1 MAEDNKGSVVDSF
14 LNQVNGEDQNLAK
27 EQNPFADLKIEQK
40 EVPKVDEPEEE
51 KPVAYH
57 EDPKLR
63 RYIEKEIAKATANLT
78 PREETKFREDVK
90 EDGFVKAFETIIGND
105 TPEKVNALRM
115 LKDEVEGIRQE
126 ARSAREEIEAER
138 REEANNDREVAQG
151 IENIEEEFNVD
162 LRNNKELRVKF
173 LDFVER
179 VGPKDEHGELRDYP
193 DFVETF
199 RTYQELNKKPQNV
212 RNKELA
218 SRGTQRSSDASTVQM
233 PEDTSWRGVEKFF
246 STLKG

>member
-1 MAEDNKGSVVDSF
+1 MENNKGSVVDEF
-14 LNQVNGEDQNLAK
+14 LGQVNGEEKTID
-27 EQNPFADLKIEQK
+27 ETNPFANVTVEQK
-40 EVPKVDEPEEE
+40 EEVKVDEPEAE
-51 KPVAYH
+51 KPIAYH

-90 EDGFVKAFETIIGND
+90 EDGFIKAFETIIGND

-126 ARSAREEIEAER
+126 ARSVKEELQAEKQADLDAER
-138 REEANNDREVAQG
+138 ELAKG
-151 IENIEEEFNVD
+151 FENIEETFNVD
-162 LRNNKELRVKF
+162 FTQNKKLRS
-173 LDFVER
+173 DFVEFIEK
-179 VGPKDEHGELRDYP
+179 VAPKDEYGEIKDYP
-193 DFVETF
+193 DFEQTF
-199 RTYQELNKKPQNV
+199 KLFQEINKKPQNV

-218 SRGTQRSSDASTVQM
+218 SRGTQRSSDASTTQM
-233 PEDTSWRGVEKFF
+233 PTDTSWKGVEKFF

>member
-1 MAEDNKGSVVDSF
+1 MENNKGSVVDEF
-14 LNQVNGEDQNLAK
+14 LNQVNK
-27 EQNPFADLKIEQK
+27 EGPDVKDENPFANITVEQK

-51 KPVAYH
+51 KPIAYH

-90 EDGFVKAFETIIGND
+90 EDGFIKAFETIIGND
-105 TPEKVNALRM
+105 TPEKVSALRM

-126 ARSAREEIEAER
+126 ARSVREELQAEKQADIEAER
-138 REEANNDREVAQG
+138 ELAKG
-151 IENIEEEFNVD
+151 FENIEETFNVD
-162 LRNNKELRVKF
+162 FTQNKKLRS
-173 LDFVER
+173 DFVEFIEK
-179 VGPKDEHGELRDYP
+179 VAPKDEYGEIKDYP
-193 DFVETF
+193 DFEETF
-199 RTYQELNKKPQNV
+199 KLFQEVNKKPQNV

-218 SRGTQRSSDASTVQM
+218 SRGTQRSSDASTVPM
-233 PEDTSWRGVEKFF
+233 PADTSWKGVEKFF

>member
-1 MAEDNKGSVVDSF
+1 MENNKGSVVDEF
-14 LNQVNGEDQNLAK
+14 LGQVNGEEKTID
-27 EQNPFADLKIEQK
+27 ETNPFANVTVEQK
-40 EVPKVDEPEEE
+40 EEVKVDEPEAE
-51 KPVAYH
+51 KPIAYH

-90 EDGFVKAFETIIGND
+90 EDGFIKAFETIIGND

-126 ARSAREEIEAER
+126 ARSVKEELQAEKQADLDAER
-138 REEANNDREVAQG
+138 ELAKG
-151 IENIEEEFNVD
+151 FENIEETFNVD
-162 LRNNKELRVKF
+162 FTQNKKLRS
-173 LDFVER
+173 DFVEFIER
-179 VGPKDEHGELRDYP
+179 VAPKDEYGEIKDYP
-193 DFVETF
+193 DFEQTF
-199 RTYQELNKKPQNV
+199 KLFQEINKKPQNV

-218 SRGTQRSSDASTVQM
+218 SRGTQRSSDASPTQM
-233 PEDTSWRGVEKFF
+233 PTDTSWKGVEKFF